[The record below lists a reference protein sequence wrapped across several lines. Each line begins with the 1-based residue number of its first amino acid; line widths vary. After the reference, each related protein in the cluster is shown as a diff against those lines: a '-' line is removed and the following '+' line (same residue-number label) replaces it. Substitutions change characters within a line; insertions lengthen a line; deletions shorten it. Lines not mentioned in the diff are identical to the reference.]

1 MKRLIFICCY
11 ADIIPRHRLM
21 CKTLS
26 RDGHEIIVIS
36 WNRNWPRDRAI
47 PDEWVSEW
55 HNIPLRAGAG
65 SATLLWKLPSLLRQ
79 IIMAIRRVGRVD
91 TIFMTHFCLLPAAPI
106 LAGLC
111 GKLYYDAPE
120 YFCEDMLRY
129 FGRLGWLARP
139 FVRRL
144 ERLWLARVVA
154 ITTIDSRDGWL
165 EEYYRCMRRPV
176 LALWNTPSRDDEP
189 DAAEIAAAASE
200 LGSARIVAYAGAL
213 KRIKGLDVALGA
225 IPAVR
230 DRFPD
235 VRFLFIGPLQEKQEY
250 IDRLRHDLGIGD
262 VTIFRAQMP
271 YRRLQAYLRAS
282 FIGLAILQKERNH
295 LAGEGNCR
303 KIFTYMQAG
312 LPIVVSDVGSIG
324 AFVRDH
330 GFGISIDGED
340 SAQAAG
346 AICSY
351 LENPDLRRQ
360 HAQAGRRAY
369 LDRFNWEQQ
378 AGTFT
383 HFINGPDHA

>member
-11 ADIIPRHRLM
+11 ADFIPRHRLM

-36 WNRNWPRDRAI
+36 WNRNWPSDRAI

-55 HNIPLRAGAG
+55 HNIPLRAGTG

-79 IIMAIRRVGRVD
+79 IIMTVRRLGKVD
-91 TIFMTHFCLLPAAPI
+91 AIFMTHFCLLPAAPV
-106 LAGLC
+106 LARLC

-144 ERLWLARVVA
+144 ERLWVARVAA
-154 ITTIDSRDGWL
+154 ITTIDSRNGWL
-165 EEYYRCMRRPV
+165 EEYYRRMRRPV

-189 DAAEIAAAASE
+189 DAAEVAAAASE
-200 LGSARIVAYAGAL
+200 LGSARIVAYAGRL
-213 KRIKGLDVALGA
+213 KRIKGLEVALRA

-235 VRFLFIGPLQEKQEY
+235 VRFLFIGPLQEKQGY
-250 IDRLRHDLGIGD
+250 IDRLRHDLGIVD

-282 FIGLAILQKERNH
+282 LIGLAILQKERNH

-303 KIFTYMQAG
+303 KIFTYMQGG
-312 LPIVVSDVGSIG
+312 LPIVVSDIGSIG

-340 SAQAAG
+340 PAQAAA
-346 AICSY
+346 AICAY

-369 LDRFNWEQQ
+369 LDRFNWEHQ
-378 AGTFT
+378 AGMFT
-383 HFINGPDHA
+383 CFINGPDHA